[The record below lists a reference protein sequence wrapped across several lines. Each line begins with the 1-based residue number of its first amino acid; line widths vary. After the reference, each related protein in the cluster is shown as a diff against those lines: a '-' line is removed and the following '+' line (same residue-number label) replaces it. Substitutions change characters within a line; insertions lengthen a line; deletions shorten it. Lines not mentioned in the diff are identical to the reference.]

1 MERKAISTHFRNA
14 LTRLVL
20 GANLPRQVSPP
31 LGPLLVQRVR
41 RNLGLRAIAL
51 LLAIGLWFFVNAGQR
66 GVLAPMRV
74 PISYR
79 QLPAGLVIVNQRPE
93 FVQIEVRGPR
103 TLLSLLD
110 PDRMLLRLDLSG
122 VTLGQAVFK
131 IGPEMFN
138 VPRQTDVTRISPS
151 QIVLDIDRIA
161 DRQIPIHVNVQ
172 GQPAA
177 GYRVAS
183 AKANPPA
190 ATVRGPSRFVFHAD
204 SVQTSPV
211 EVNGAKADVAQPV
224 SLAPPSDRVTITGP
238 QAAEAMVSID
248 EIIADREFRGLA
260 VEVRDTDYK
269 VKIRA
274 ATHRGHRAR
283 TGQPAFRPQPAW
295 LGLRDGGRCG
305 AGLARS
311 PGADRAAR
319 RNTTSARN
327 PGQCQG
333 PNLPAKAR
341 WERMKRNHG

>member
-1 MERKAISTHFRNA
+1 MERKAISTHLRNA

-20 GANLPRQVSPP
+20 GANLPRQISPP

-51 LLAIGLWFFVNAGQR
+51 VLAIGLWFFVNAGQR

-79 QLPAGLVIVNQRPE
+79 QLPHGLVIVNERPE
-93 FVQIEVRGPR
+93 SVQIEVRGPR

-122 VTLGQAVFK
+122 VTPGQAVFK

-161 DRQIPIHVNVQ
+161 ERQVPIHVNVQ

-177 GYRVAS
+177 GFRVAS
-183 AKANPPA
+183 ARANPPS
-190 ATVRGPSRFVFHAD
+190 ATVQGPSRFVFHTD
-204 SVQTSPV
+204 SVQTSPI
-211 EVNGAKADVAQPV
+211 EVNGAKADIAQPV
-224 SLAPPSDRVTITGP
+224 SLAPPSDRVTITGS

-248 EIIADREFRGLA
+248 EIIADREFRGLP

-269 VKIRA
+269 VKV
-274 ATHRGHRAR
+274 
-283 TGQPAFRPQPAW
+283 QPAKVAVTVRGPVNQLSGLNLHGSVYVTAEDVEP
-295 LGLRDGGRCG
+295 GLRDLQLQIDLPDGIQLVRASPDNVRVRIYRQKR
-305 AGLARS
+305 AGS
-311 PGADRAAR
+311 G
-319 RNTTSARN
+319 
-327 PGQCQG
+327 
-333 PNLPAKAR
+333 
-341 WERMKRNHG
+341 

>member
-1 MERKAISTHFRNA
+1 MESKAISTRFRNA

-20 GANLPRQVSPP
+20 GADVPRQVSPP
-31 LGPLLVQRVR
+31 LGALLVQRVR

-51 LLAIGLWFFVNAGQR
+51 LLAVGLWFFVNAGQR
-66 GVLAPMRV
+66 GALAPMRV

-79 QLPAGLVIVNQRPE
+79 ALPAGLVIVNQRPE

-110 PDRMLLRLDLSG
+110 PDRMVLRLDLSG

-151 QIVLDIDRIA
+151 QIVLDIDRIT
-161 DRQIPIHVNVQ
+161 DRQVPIHVNVQ

-183 AKANPPA
+183 ARANPSV
-190 ATVRGPSRFVFHAD
+190 ATVSGPSRFVLHID
-204 SVQTSPV
+204 NVQTSPV

-238 QAAEAMVSID
+238 QAAEAAVSID

-269 VKIRA
+269 VKVEPPKIA
-274 ATHRGHRAR
+274 VTVRGPVNRL
-283 TGQPAFRPQPAW
+283 TGLDLHGSVYVTAEDVEP
-295 LGLRDGGRCG
+295 GLRDLPLQIELPDGIQLVRATPDNVRVRIYRQKR
-305 AGLARS
+305 AGS
-311 PGADRAAR
+311 G
-319 RNTTSARN
+319 
-327 PGQCQG
+327 
-333 PNLPAKAR
+333 
-341 WERMKRNHG
+341 

>member
-269 VKIRA
+269 VKTEPQHIA
-274 ATHRGHRAR
+274 VTVRGPVNQLSGLNLHGSVYVTAEDVE
-283 TGQPAFRPQPAW
+283 P
-295 LGLRDGGRCG
+295 GLRDLPVQIELPDGIQLVRATPDNVRVRIYRQKR
-305 AGLARS
+305 AGS
-311 PGADRAAR
+311 G
-319 RNTTSARN
+319 
-327 PGQCQG
+327 
-333 PNLPAKAR
+333 
-341 WERMKRNHG
+341 